1 MRFRPRFAQKDCN
14 RSYSTPRDRPFKLAR
29 LSLASQYG
37 TIVAIVFFR
46 RYSSRATVTQDSARP
61 IWPVGCYNHPPFRIR
76 RPRRIIEP
84 AYPYRTKDHDILSWP
99 RPIRLVLTVPCA
111 TSVRPVPTVPVRR
124 PCLARARPHALAS
137 ATTRPCSC
145 PRTSAR
151 MWRETARVGSD
162 TTVTTRPG
170 ITAKIYSSS

>member
-1 MRFRPRFAQKDCN
+1 VVRGLKI
-14 RSYSTPRDRPFKLAR
+14 DRTEAKLRATVNW
-29 LSLASQYG
+29 SGPYG

-111 TSVRPVPTVPVRR
+111 TSVYPVPMVPVRR
-124 PCLARARPHALAS
+124 PCLARTRPHAGGICDHAPVLMPAHL
-137 ATTRPCSC
+137 C
-145 PRTSAR
+145 PY
-151 MWRETARVGSD
+151 VP
-162 TTVTTRPG
+162 VKP
-170 ITAKIYSSS
+170 